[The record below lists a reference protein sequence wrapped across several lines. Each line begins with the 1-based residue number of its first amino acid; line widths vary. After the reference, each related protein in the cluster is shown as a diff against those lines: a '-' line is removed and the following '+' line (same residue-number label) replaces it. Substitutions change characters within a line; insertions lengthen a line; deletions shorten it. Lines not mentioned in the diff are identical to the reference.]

1 MLMFLPT
8 LFHGIVGDAEWL
20 FPGVPVELFG
30 VGFKLSIIG
39 NALEVGA
46 DGAFLV
52 NSGLAFTLANLTA
65 IFFSECIN
73 FPLQRNVTFKSHG
86 PLSPQIGLHLL
97 ATIAVFLVMNLF
109 TCVWNPVTVALIHSE
124 ALRNTVSSIVTT
136 VVTGGVAMVIIFAWI
151 TKFFLPTSERNK
163 EETLMELKKKAVIF
177 DLDGVICFTD
187 KLHYQAWKAL
197 ADRLGIYFDEKINDR
212 LRPHRLG

>member
-1 MLMFLPT
+1 MNFMDSFAEKHPKAAEWIRKGGLFLIFSWAVTALKAVILMFVPSLY
-8 LFHGIVGDAEWL
+8 HGIVGDVEWL
-20 FPGVPVELFG
+20 FPGIPVELFG

-46 DGAFLV
+46 DGAYLV

-65 IFFSECIN
+65 IFFGECIN

-86 PLSPQIGLHLL
+86 PLAPQIGLHLL

-109 TCVWNPVTVALIHSE
+109 TCVWNPVTVALISNE

-136 VVTGGVAMVIIFAWI
+136 VVTGGVAMVIIFAVD
-151 TKFFLPTSERNK
+151 NK
-163 EETLMELKKKAVIF
+163 IFAPDFGKK
-177 DLDGVICFTD
+177 G
-187 KLHYQAWKAL
+187 
-197 ADRLGIYFDEKINDR
+197 
-212 LRPHRLG
+212 